1 MKQNNILG
9 LIFKMSFPIV
19 ISMIINGL
27 YNLVDSFFVAM
38 ISEKAMTAVSLIY
51 PLQYLP
57 NAFGIGFGVATA
69 SLAGFYFGSGNLE
82 KANHCATKGL
92 IVAIIH
98 GVILAIFSLLFAK
111 TFLSLF
117 TSNEEIIKDGLD
129 YFYIV
134 CIFAPCITV
143 SMALEKILQC
153 QGKMITAMI
162 AMAVGAVTN
171 MILDPVFILVL
182 NMGVK
187 GAALATGISLVISL
201 LGYILIFVKCKLQ
214 IKISFKAKGE
224 KDILKKLYSVGF
236 SSSLNLA
243 LPSFMIIALNAI
255 LSKYDSSFVLILG
268 VYYKLQS
275 FLFFIVSGIVQGIR
289 PLISYNEG
297 SKEYKRVDK
306 IVIYSLIISLI
317 VMVIGTALF
326 LLIPTHLIS
335 LFSKNE
341 LTIKNGA
348 IALRIICIGFII
360 SAFPYLIS
368 GVFEALSKG
377 WPSLIISLIRY
388 LFIIIP
394 ALILSHLYNEI
405 GVWMSFPITETVAL
419 IVSVILYIY
428 VFKRRNKIEQK
439 QFKKYPK

>member
-69 SLAGFYFGSGNLE
+69 SLAGFYFGSGDLE

-117 TSNEEIIKDGLD
+117 TSDEEIIKDGLD

-153 QGKMITAMI
+153 QGKMITTMI

-171 MILDPVFILVL
+171 IILDPVFILVL

-201 LGYILIFVKCKLQ
+201 LGYILIFTNCKLQ

-224 KDILKKLYSVGF
+224 KNILKKLYCVGF

-275 FLFFIVSGIVQGIR
+275 FLFFIVSGLVQGIR

-341 LTIKNGA
+341 STIKNGT
-348 IALRIICIGFII
+348 ISLRIICIGFII

-394 ALILSHLYNEI
+394 ALILSHFYNEI

-419 IVSVILYIY
+419 IVSIILYIY
-428 VFKRRNKIEQK
+428 VFKRRSTIEQK
-439 QFKKYPK
+439 TV